1 MENAILR
8 FKNRLESSS
17 DNSAPE
23 YIENSFDVELT
34 LPSAT
39 EGINSICIRIY
50 NPNYKLACAACIS
63 HNPDRKLRKAHL
75 EMAFDDSSLSENC
88 TAYVFLNNSLKWFCH
103 LDLKYVSIFY
113 LKWSKHILEPVENAP
128 EDVFF
133 IEKLST
139 KSWWDTLKTEQ
150 LPCGVMKQLIKKL
163 CRINIDIKD
172 RKATRIPNMLVA
184 VNGDEN
190 DDAKFIASKILARFI
205 ADNDESKIGEL
216 PLEGIVAGY
225 NDWTEVPKSIA
236 GKNVAIAEIPYFIYD
251 TETANMVNLIAS
263 IIKSDVFKDTTF
275 VFYGTQDNIDNMM
288 GECKVMSELFNENT
302 TFTLAPGNTTN
313 SVDEDEE
320 FQKILKDFINTN
332 PPAEHKDAAEELEKM
347 VGLQRVK
354 DDIKEARMMSL
365 FNKKRADMNL
375 QSNDECR
382 NHMLFLGNPGTGK
395 TTVARLVGQMYH
407 DMGLLSKGHTV
418 ETDRSKL
425 VGEYIG
431 LTEKNTLQAIE
442 EARGGVLFIDEAYTL
457 IQHENDSKDFGKEVL
472 NSLLTVLS
480 EPNPDMIIILAG
492 YKDKM
497 NKMLKSN
504 QGLRDRFPLT
514 FYFED
519 YSSAELMEIAQR
531 MLNDNNYK
539 LTRQAYDRLYELIKK
554 ATSDNDCYFS
564 NGRWISNLIN
574 HGIIK
579 SMAKRVMSLAP
590 DICID
595 KDLMC
600 DIEEIDVLE
609 AEKKFLQVKT
619 IKLSSPQPIGFR
631 A

>member
-1 MENAILR
+1 
-8 FKNRLESSS
+8 
-17 DNSAPE
+17 
-23 YIENSFDVELT
+23 
-34 LPSAT
+34 
-39 EGINSICIRIY
+39 
-50 NPNYKLACAACIS
+50 
-63 HNPDRKLRKAHL
+63 
-75 EMAFDDSSLSENC
+75 
-88 TAYVFLNNSLKWFCH
+88 
-103 LDLKYVSIFY
+103 
-113 LKWSKHILEPVENAP
+113 
-128 EDVFF
+128 
-133 IEKLST
+133 
-139 KSWWDTLKTEQ
+139 
-150 LPCGVMKQLIKKL
+150 
-163 CRINIDIKD
+163 
-172 RKATRIPNMLVA
+172 
-184 VNGDEN
+184 
-190 DDAKFIASKILARFI
+190 
-205 ADNDESKIGEL
+205 
-216 PLEGIVAGY
+216 
-225 NDWTEVPKSIA
+225 
-236 GKNVAIAEIPYFIYD
+236 
-251 TETANMVNLIAS
+251 
-263 IIKSDVFKDTTF
+263 
-275 VFYGTQDNIDNMM
+275 
-288 GECKVMSELFNENT
+288 
-302 TFTLAPGNTTN
+302 
-313 SVDEDEE
+313 
-320 FQKILKDFINTN
+320 
-332 PPAEHKDAAEELEKM
+332 
-347 VGLQRVK
+347 
-354 DDIKEARMMSL
+354 MMSL

-609 AEKKFLQVKT
+609 AEKK
-619 IKLSSPQPIGFR
+619 
-631 A
+631 